1 MLDVTQLPAT
11 PPFDVITVFDAI
23 HDQVAPDVVLR
34 RIHDALRPDGV
45 FVMVDFKFSS
55 HLERNLANPFAP
67 LHYAISVMH
76 CMTVSLAEGGAGLGT
91 VWGQELARK
100 MLTEA
105 GFGYYRGHRFASAT
119 ELHLHQPTCQR
130 RVNGPDRSVGPPHT
144 QSDGYSPTTHLTPD
158 AAREYHAVQ
167 ITTFAETEADMITVM
182 TMTYADEAVGV
193 APAARELAMPAA
205 ISFTVETDGRLPS
218 GQPLGEAI
226 EQVDAQTN
234 RSPAYYM
241 VNCAH
246 PTHFEDVLDGPW
258 CERIVALR
266 ANASRR
272 SHAELD
278 DADEL
283 DEGHPED
290 LASRY
295 AALRERLPQLRVLGG
310 CCGTDHRHVAAIS
323 RAWT

>member
-1 MLDVTQLPAT
+1 
-11 PPFDVITVFDAI
+11 
-23 HDQVAPDVVLR
+23 
-34 RIHDALRPDGV
+34 
-45 FVMVDFKFSS
+45 
-55 HLERNLANPFAP
+55 
-67 LHYAISVMH
+67 
-76 CMTVSLAEGGAGLGT
+76 
-91 VWGQELARK
+91 
-100 MLTEA
+100 
-105 GFGYYRGHRFASAT
+105 
-119 ELHLHQPTCQR
+119 
-130 RVNGPDRSVGPPHT
+130 
-144 QSDGYSPTTHLTPD
+144 
-158 AAREYHAVQ
+158 
-167 ITTFAETEADMITVM
+167 MITVM

-193 APAARELAMPAA
+193 ALAARELAMPAA

-283 DEGHPED
+283 DEGMD
-290 LASRY
+290 LNCCPTHLNTRHRGAKRRSSRRRTTSY
-295 AALRERLPQLRVLGG
+295 G
-310 CCGTDHRHVAAIS
+310 
-323 RAWT
+323 

>member
-1 MLDVTQLPAT
+1 VQRNQRLPQLDGGLFLTDGGLETVLVFHQGWELPEFAAF
-11 PPFDVITVFDAI
+11 PLLEDA
-23 HDQVAPDVVLR
+23 AGTA
-34 RIHDALRPDGV
+34 ALRDYYRPYLELARERRAG
-45 FVMVDFKFSS
+45 FV
-55 HLERNLANPFAP
+55 LESPTWRANPDWAQR
-67 LHYAISVMH
+67 
-76 CMTVSLAEGGAGLGT
+76 LGY
-91 VWGQELARK
+91 GPQELAQANRRAIGI
-100 MLTEA
+100 MQ
-105 GFGYYRGHRFASAT
+105 
-119 ELHLHQPTCQR
+119 ELRQEFSPDVAPIVISGCI
-130 RVNGPDRSVGPPHT
+130 GP

-193 APAARELAMPAA
+193 ALAARELAMPAA

-295 AALRERLPQLRVLGG
+295 TALRERLPQLRVLGG